1 MSSREISKKE
11 IMTVHFFEGRTMTN
25 IDRSADDRSPKFS
38 SGVRELHEKQAVQA
52 AQEAAARRTA
62 RALAIEGTQPKVMAN
77 EARGFDPYNT
87 SGSFDRK
94 KHWTRVGKR

>member
-1 MSSREISKKE
+1 MA
-11 IMTVHFFEGRTMTN
+11 N
-25 IDRSADDRSPKFS
+25 IDKSADDRNPKFS
-38 SGVRELHEKQAVQA
+38 SGVRELREAQA
-52 AQEAAARRTA
+52 AQEALARETAA
-62 RALAIEGTQPKVMAN
+62 RALAIEGSQPKATAN